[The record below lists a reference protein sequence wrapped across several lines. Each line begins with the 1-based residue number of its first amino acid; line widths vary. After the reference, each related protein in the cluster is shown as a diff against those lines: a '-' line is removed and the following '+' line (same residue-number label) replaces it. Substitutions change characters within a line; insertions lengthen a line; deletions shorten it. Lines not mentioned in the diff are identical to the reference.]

1 MSRVKKQI
9 LRLIISLTL
18 CMSMMLVPVSAANI
32 NDNAVQP
39 CYTHTESIILSISF
53 DKNNVV
59 YCGLSVNLYS
69 SGTGTSGIMTL
80 YDSNGAVLQRW
91 PVSDYESPIA
101 VEHTY
106 QGEYGERYTVTYS
119 GYVYGTGM
127 VMPDQVELSITDTCV
142 DVN

>member
-1 MSRVKKQI
+1 MKRGFVKTVVAII
-9 LRLIISLTL
+9 LAM
-18 CMSMMLVPVSAANI
+18 CMMQVPLYAANV
-32 NDNAVQP
+32 DNSIVQP
-39 CYTHTESIILSISF
+39 CYNHTQNALLMISF

-59 YCGLSVNLYS
+59 YCALAVDLYS
-69 SGTGTSGIMTL
+69 TGTGTSGIMTL

-91 PVSDYESPIA
+91 PISDYESPIA

-127 VMPDQVELSITDTCV
+127 IAPDWVELSITDTCV